1 MSSTD
6 ELLREIEDDTSQ
18 AGQDTQ
24 PEQETESRRS
34 RIANNVQQVFSPRR
48 FLVSLVLIS
57 VGLYAAGSLIPIIP
71 ATGLI
76 GVFVATFALGV
87 INSEQWYVEI
97 GVASAVASGVSV
109 LSDILLLTI
118 ASRFGIGLV
127 VAGVAVSVVVAL
139 LGHYFGRDLRGGM
152 TKEIE

>member
-48 FLVSLVLIS
+48 FLVSLVLIA
-57 VGLYAAGSLIPIIP
+57 VGLYAAGSLIPILP

-76 GVFVATFALGV
+76 GVFVAAFALGV